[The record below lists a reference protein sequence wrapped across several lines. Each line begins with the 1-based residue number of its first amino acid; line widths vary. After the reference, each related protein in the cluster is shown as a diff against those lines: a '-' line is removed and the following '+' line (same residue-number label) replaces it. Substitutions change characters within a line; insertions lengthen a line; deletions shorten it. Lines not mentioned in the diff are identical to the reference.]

1 MLSVRRHPAPDR
13 RPPLSGKQPTQSS
26 TRKERRAAER
36 RDRFET
42 ARDERRTRA
51 TTGGG
56 GGGSSFINTR
66 TMTVA
71 GVLIGVLIVA
81 VVAIGQLGNRATGRL
96 VDPGFSYPA
105 ALLDGSSLGS
115 TDAPILL
122 EVWEDYQCPVCGRH
136 SLDVEPA
143 IVNKYVASG
152 QVRIEHHDIDLLG
165 RGGDESRIPALG
177 AYCAEQQ
184 GLYWPYAHW
193 IYNNQEGE
201 NQGGF
206 RRERVTQ
213 IAVAAGVDEAAFSTC
228 MDSPEA
234 DADVTQTTDM
244 ANGLS
249 INSTPTLRIN
259 GGELVRSLLGVSDLS
274 ALIDAELAKIGGT
287 PASASPST
295 TP

>member
-1 MLSVRRHPAPDR
+1 MLSVRRHPVVDR
-13 RPPLSGKQPTQSS
+13 RPPLSGKQPTPST

-36 RDRFET
+36 RDRFEA

-51 TTGGG
+51 GTGG

-66 TMTVA
+66 TMTIA

-105 ALLDGSSLGS
+105 ALQDGSNLGQA
-115 TDAPILL
+115 DAPVLL
-122 EVWEDYQCPVCGRH
+122 EVFEDYQCPVCGRY

-152 QVRIEHHDIDLLG
+152 QVRIVHHDIDLLG
-165 RGGDESRIPALG
+165 GGGDESRIPALG
-177 AYCAEQQ
+177 AYCADQQ
-184 GLYWPYAHW
+184 GLYWSYAHW

-213 IAVAAGVDEAAFSTC
+213 IAVAAGVDEAAFNAC

-234 DADVTQTTDM
+234 AADVTQTTDM
-244 ANGLS
+244 ASGLG

-259 GGELVRSLLGVSDLS
+259 GGDLIRSLLTATQLSD
-274 ALIDAELAKIGGT
+274 LIDAELAKVGGT
-287 PASASPST
+287 PGSASPT
-295 TP
+295 TAP